1 MNITVL
7 EHPRIPSK
15 THFNDIANTP
25 LWSCLM
31 AGYAAAAL
39 RERGM
44 AVSLLDARRRGFDD
58 TAREILG
65 DMPVLLCIHAVYFW
79 EETPRLFDFVR
90 MLRELGFSG
99 HINLFGFFP
108 TLAWTALLSTVPDVD
123 SIAVGECETTLCELA
138 ERLSAGKP
146 WRQVPGIACS
156 HGNGSGLAAQRM
168 PAADPDRFPHPDRT
182 MAAGETVSV
191 LASRGCYNHCRFCP
205 IPAFNTGGVRW
216 RGRRPE
222 KIIEEITELKAKGG
236 EDFYFVDPNFIGPGR
251 SGKRRVLE
259 LARLLRPLGITF
271 GMETR
276 ANDLDEELM
285 AYLRSAGL
293 QSLLIGIESGSPDV
307 LGKLNKGASIR
318 TGEQAI
324 EYCRAAGIEPEIGF
338 LMFVPD
344 CTVDDLA
351 ANLAFLKRNRL
362 LDRLDRTANLLC
374 HRQIVFMGTSG
385 YQQFEAQGRVTA
397 AGCFGFQARIRYL
410 DDRVEWIARVMGHAC
425 LLVLEQ
431 TGLPDSPLFWEK
443 QADWRRAMPVNDY
456 LVSLFEKL
464 IAQVKTSAA
473 LPPAEHLN
481 QGVARDILAL
491 IRAIAR
497 KYH

>member
-1 MNITVL
+1 MKTIVL
-7 EHPRIPSK
+7 EHPRTPSK

-44 AVSLLDARRRGFDD
+44 EVVLLDARKRAFDD

-65 DMPVLLCIHAVYFW
+65 DQPEILCIHAVYFW
-79 EETPRLFDFVR
+79 EETPRLFDFIR
-90 MLRELGFSG
+90 TLRELGFSG

-108 TLAWTALLSTVPDVD
+108 TLAWTNLLNAASEVD
-123 SIAVGECETTLCELA
+123 SISVGECETTLCELA
-138 ERLSAGKP
+138 KSLSEGTQ
-146 WRQVPGIACS
+146 WRKVPGIACI
-156 HGNGSGLAAQRM
+156 HENAAGLFAHRI
-168 PAADPDRFPHPDRT
+168 PATDPDRFPCPDRQT
-182 MAAGETVSV
+182 APSETVSV
-191 LASRGCYNHCRFCP
+191 LASRGCYNQCRFCAV
-205 IPAFNTGGVRW
+205 PAFDAGGARW
-216 RGRRPE
+216 RGRKPE
-222 KIIEEITELKAKGG
+222 KIVEEIAELKEKGG

-251 SGKRRVLE
+251 KGKLRALE
-259 LARLLRPLGITF
+259 LARLLEPLGITF

-276 ANDLDEELM
+276 ANDLDLELI
-285 AYLRSAGL
+285 ARLRSAGL
-293 QSLLIGIESGSPDV
+293 RSLLIGIESGSPDV
-307 LGKLNKGASIR
+307 LGKLAKGASIR

-344 CTVDDLA
+344 STVPDLS

-385 YQQFEAQGRVTA
+385 YRRFQARGRVRAT
-397 AGCFGFQARIRYL
+397 GCYGFQAKIRYL
-410 DDRVEWIARVMGHAC
+410 DARVLWIARVMGHAC

-431 TGLPDSPLFWEK
+431 TGLTDSPLYWEK
-443 QADWRRAMPVNDY
+443 HDDWRRAGRINDY
-456 LVSLFEKL
+456 LVDLFHRLLE
-464 IAQVKTSAA
+464 QVEARGASPSA
-473 LPPAEHLN
+473 ESWK
-481 QGVARDILAL
+481 QT
-491 IRAIAR
+491 IRAEISA
-497 KYH
+497 YISINCH

>member
-1 MNITVL
+1 MNIIVL
-7 EHPRIPSK
+7 EHPRVPSK

-31 AGYAAAAL
+31 AGYATAAL

-44 AVSLLDARRRGFDD
+44 AASLLDARRRGFDD
-58 TAREILG
+58 TAREILR

-90 MLRELGFSG
+90 TLRELGFSG

-108 TLAWTALLSTVPDVD
+108 TLAGATLLNAVPEVD
-123 SIAVGECETTLCELA
+123 SIAVGECEMTLCELA
-138 ERLSAGKP
+138 ESLSTGTP
-146 WRQVPGIACS
+146 WRQIPGIACS
-156 HGNGSGLAAQRM
+156 HGNGASLAAHRM
-168 PAADPDRFPHPDRT
+168 PAADPDRFPHPEGQ
-182 MAAGETVSV
+182 MVAGETVSV

-205 IPAFNTGGVRW
+205 VPAFYTGGARW
-216 RGRRPE
+216 RGRIPE
-222 KIIEEITELKAKGG
+222 KIVEEITDLKEQGG
-236 EDFYFVDPNFIGPGR
+236 KDFYFVDPNFIGPGR

-259 LARLLRPLGITF
+259 LARLMKPLGITF

-285 AYLRSAGL
+285 THLRSAGL

-324 EYCRAAGIEPEIGF
+324 EHCRAAGIEPEIGF

-344 CTVDDLA
+344 STVADLA

-385 YQQFEAQGRVTA
+385 YQRFEAQGRVTA
-397 AGCFGFQARIRYL
+397 AGCFGFQANIRYL
-410 DDRVEWIARVMGHAC
+410 DERVWWIAQVVGHAC
-425 LLVLEQ
+425 LLVLKQ

-443 QADWRRAMPVNDY
+443 HTDWRGAMPVNDY
-456 LVSLFEKL
+456 LVRLFEKL
-464 IAQVKTSAA
+464 LEQVESSTA
-473 LPPAEHLN
+473 LPPAENLN
-481 QGVARDILAL
+481 QGVAHEILSL
-491 IRAIAR
+491 IGG
-497 KYH
+497 

>member
-1 MNITVL
+1 MNIIVL

-15 THFNDIANTP
+15 IHFNDIANTP

-31 AGYAAAAL
+31 AGYATAAL

-44 AVSLLDARRRGFDD
+44 DVSLLDARRSRFDD
-58 TAREILG
+58 TARVILR
-65 DMPVLLCIHAVYFW
+65 DMPALLCIHAVYFW

-90 MLRELGFSG
+90 TLRELGFSG

-108 TLAWTALLSTVPDVD
+108 TLAWTALLNTVPDVD

-138 ERLSAGKP
+138 QRLSAGTQ
-146 WRQVPGIACS
+146 WRQIPGIACS
-156 HGNGSGLAAQRM
+156 HGNGAGLAAHRM
-168 PAADPDRFPHPDRT
+168 PAADPDRFPHPDRQ

-205 IPAFNTGGVRW
+205 IPAFYTGGASW

-259 LARLLRPLGITF
+259 LARLLKPLGITF

-276 ANDLDEELM
+276 ANDLDKELM
-285 AYLRSAGL
+285 THLRSAGL

-307 LGKLNKGASIR
+307 LGNLDKGASIS

-324 EYCRAAGIEPEIGF
+324 EHCRAAGIEPEIGF

-344 CTVDDLA
+344 CKVADLA
-351 ANLAFLKRNRL
+351 ANLSFLKRNRL
-362 LDRLDRTANLLC
+362 LDRLDRTANLLS

-385 YQQFEAQGRVTA
+385 HQRFEAQGRVTA
-397 AGCFGFQARIRYL
+397 TGCFGFQARIRYL
-410 DDRVEWIARVMGHAC
+410 DARVHWIARVMGHAC
-425 LLVLEQ
+425 LLVLGQ
-431 TGLPDSPLFWEK
+431 TGQPDSPLFWEK
-443 QADWRRAMPVNDY
+443 HTDWREAGPVNDY
-456 LVSLFEKL
+456 LVNLFEKL
-464 IAQVKTSAA
+464 LEQAKTSAA
-473 LPPAEHLN
+473 LPPAENLN
-481 QGVARDILAL
+481 QGVTREIVEL
-491 IRAIAR
+491 INAA
-497 KYH
+497 

>member
-1 MNITVL
+1 MNIIVL

-31 AGYAAAAL
+31 AGYATAAL
-39 RERGM
+39 REKGK
-44 AVSLLDARRRGFDD
+44 AVNLLDARRRGFDD
-58 TAREILG
+58 TAREILR
-65 DMPVLLCIHAVYFW
+65 DMPALLCIHAVYFW
-79 EETPRLFDFVR
+79 EGTPRLFDFIR
-90 MLRELGFSG
+90 TLRELGFSG

-108 TLAWTALLSTVPDVD
+108 TLAWTALLDAVPDVD
-123 SIAVGECETTLCELA
+123 SIAVGECEASLCELA
-138 ERLSAGKP
+138 ECLSTGTQ
-146 WRQVPGIACS
+146 WRKVPGIACRQ
-156 HGNGSGLAAQRM
+156 GNGAGLAAHRM
-168 PAADPDRFPHPDRT
+168 PVADPDCIPYPDRP
-182 MAAGETVSV
+182 MIAGETVSV

-205 IPAFNTGGVRW
+205 IPAFYAGGARW

-222 KIIEEITELKAKGG
+222 KIVEEIKALKANGG

-251 SGKRRVLE
+251 SGKHRALE
-259 LARLLRPLGITF
+259 LARLLKPLGITF

-285 AYLRSAGL
+285 THLRSAGL
-293 QSLLIGIESGSPDV
+293 QSLLIGIESGSPDI

-344 CTVDDLA
+344 CTVADLA

-374 HRQIVFMGTSG
+374 HHQIVFMGTSG
-385 YQQFEAQGRVTA
+385 YRRFEAQGRVTA
-397 AGCFGFQARIRYL
+397 TGCFGFQAKVRYL
-410 DDRVEWIARVMGHAC
+410 DVRVHWIARVMGHAC

-443 QADWRRAMPVNDY
+443 HTDWRGAGPVNDY
-456 LVSLFEKL
+456 LVNLFEKL
-464 IAQVKTSAA
+464 LVQVKTVSA
-473 LPPAEHLN
+473 LPPAENLN

-491 IRAIAR
+491 INAA
-497 KYH
+497 